1 MTCYILIIYNIVI
14 IYKMDSTKNLIESV
28 SMWSRNGLLCFVPV
42 LTATGVSYFIPV
54 LKRDLDLL
62 VQCYAL

>member
-1 MTCYILIIYNIVI
+1 
-14 IYKMDSTKNLIESV
+14 MDSTKNLIESV